1 MRRNAYDFVRK
12 MVLTLLGVAI
22 ITHLSAAQSGTWE
35 SVKQLPQGQEV
46 KVVLNHGKSYRGTM
60 QSASDEAVV
69 VSSSGGSQTFGQQDV
84 RRVLSRSRGHRGRHI
99 LIGLGLG
106 AGAGVGVGAGIDG
119 EQGHGAWFPN
129 AGKEIF
135 TPVGAVLGAVIGAAL
150 PASGWHEVYRK

>member
-12 MVLTLLGVAI
+12 MVLTLLRVAI
-22 ITHLSAAQSGTWE
+22 ITQLSAAQSGTWE

-46 KVVLNHGKSYRGTM
+46 KVVLNHGKSYRGIL
-60 QSASDEAVV
+60 QSASDESVV

-106 AGAGVGVGAGIDG
+106 AGAGLGVGAGIDG
-119 EQGHGAWFPN
+119 GQGRGAWFPN